1 MVTTIDSAGRI
12 VVPKRLRQELGFRPG
27 QKLELSAVDGRLEV
41 EHPTTPIRL
50 EEREGQL
57 VAVADRPM
65 PKLTSELVRETLEQI
80 RR

>member
-1 MVTTIDSAGRI
+1 MVTTIDKAGRI
-12 VVPKRLRQELGFRPG
+12 VVPKQLREQLKFRPG

-41 EHPTTPIRL
+41 GHPTTPIHL
-50 EEREGQL
+50 EEREGRL

-65 PKLTSELVRETLEQI
+65 PVLTQEMVRETLEQI

>member
-41 EHPTTPIRL
+41 EHPTTPIHL
-50 EEREGQL
+50 EERGGRL

-65 PKLTSELVRETLEQI
+65 PTLTPELVRETLEQI